1 MKINPP
7 MNSNSIQANADAL
20 PFANLAKHSCST
32 QQNEKGDAAQG
43 LRSFFDRSTPKTG
56 HLPVIAALITTLSLL
71 PVAGAEPNPASNLP
85 LRPSDHRVHSAAVT
99 EHGAIGDAKTLNTR
113 TIQAAIDAVAAS
125 GGGFVHFPPGNY
137 LCGAVSLKSRVTL
150 SLEAGAILLGSTNE
164 ADYKSVAKSALI
176 TGDDLDDVAIIG
188 RGTIDGQGAAF
199 PRQGFRPMNIQI
211 ANSRNVLIEGIKL
224 RNAASWVQKYARC
237 EDLVIRGIQVES
249 LSNANNDGLDIDSCR
264 NVRVTDSRIWSG
276 DDAFVFKSTY
286 DRPCE
291 NVVIA
296 NCIASS
302 HCNAFKLGT
311 ESYGGFKNISIAN
324 CVVIPMGVEMK
335 WHGSTEGNCGI
346 CLTSVDGGT
355 IENVAISNISIRGT
369 LSPVFIRLGN
379 KGRTFRPE
387 NTKQE
392 IGHIRKVSIN
402 NVTAVSAGRAGCEIT
417 GLPEHM
423 IEDVSLN
430 NIHITYQGGGRGP
443 NWGMNKMPVK
453 ENPEAYPD
461 ILWTHAWV
469 PSYGLFTRHVR
480 GLTLNNFTVKT
491 ETKDPRSAMI
501 FQDIEELRLDGV
513 SAQAAPGSDATFW
526 FDRVRGALVR
536 GCVAMPNTSVFARL
550 DGACADFAFL
560 ANDLRKAAKPFEF
573 VGGAA
578 AGMVQESGNLQSGT
592 PSLRQPKNQ
601 SLDSP

>member
-113 TIQAAIDAVAAS
+113 TIQAAIDAVAAN
-125 GGGFVHFPPGNY
+125 GGGVVHFPPGNY

-302 HCNAFKLGT
+302 HCNAFKLGI
-311 ESYGGFKNISIAN
+311 ESYGGFMNITIAN
-324 CVVIPMGVEMK
+324 CVVIPKADG
-335 WHGSTEGNCGI
+335 
-346 CLTSVDGGT
+346 TSVPKADIVLWSRDFNGDGLEDAAGET
-355 IENVAISNISIRGT
+355 AAEIDQTWYAAYDQTLAQNSIVAYTPALTVTYTNPGFALT
-369 LSPVFIRLGN
+369 LCRLHLARDCWRQIQCAFCGFAADHRRCFSLGMGRPRPPAASVSSPVGRRL
-379 KGRTFRPE
+379 
-387 NTKQE
+387 
-392 IGHIRKVSIN
+392 
-402 NVTAVSAGRAGCEIT
+402 AVQLSR
-417 GLPEHM
+417 
-423 IEDVSLN
+423 
-430 NIHITYQGGGRGP
+430 R
-443 NWGMNKMPVK
+443 
-453 ENPEAYPD
+453 
-461 ILWTHAWV
+461 
-469 PSYGLFTRHVR
+469 
-480 GLTLNNFTVKT
+480 
-491 ETKDPRSAMI
+491 
-501 FQDIEELRLDGV
+501 
-513 SAQAAPGSDATFW
+513 
-526 FDRVRGALVR
+526 
-536 GCVAMPNTSVFARL
+536 
-550 DGACADFAFL
+550 
-560 ANDLRKAAKPFEF
+560 
-573 VGGAA
+573 
-578 AGMVQESGNLQSGT
+578 
-592 PSLRQPKNQ
+592 
-601 SLDSP
+601 

>member
-1 MKINPP
+1 MLGGGHLTKQALWERCTDRAAKFLQAILQNLLVTVAQQHGLGAPDALTFFGRVLLP
-7 MNSNSIQANADAL
+7 DSPTLAVSKVLARFFPRSRNQRGGQGERRKIQACYDL
-20 PFANLAKHSCST
+20 LA
-32 QQNEKGDAAQG
+32 QQ
-43 LRSFFDRSTPKTG
+43 
-56 HLPVIAALITTLSLL
+56 
-71 PVAGAEPNPASNLP
+71 
-85 LRPSDHRVHSAAVT
+85 
-99 EHGAIGDAKTLNTR
+99 
-113 TIQAAIDAVAAS
+113 
-125 GGGFVHFPPGNY
+125 FVHF
-137 LCGAVSLKSRVTL
+137 SLNPFRRNDPAAAADVL
-150 SLEAGAILLGSTNE
+150 PLLRAG
-164 ADYKSVAKSALI
+164 
-176 TGDDLDDVAIIG
+176 
-188 RGTIDGQGAAF
+188 
-199 PRQGFRPMNIQI
+199 
-211 ANSRNVLIEGIKL
+211 
-224 RNAASWVQKYARC
+224 
-237 EDLVIRGIQVES
+237 DLVIRGIQVES
-249 LSNANNDGLDIDSCR
+249 FCNANNDGLDIDRCCNR
-264 NVRVTDSRIWSG
+264 RVTDSRIWSG
-276 DDAFVFKSTY
+276 DDVFVFKSAHN
-286 DRPCE
+286 RPCE